1 MRPSIAWRCLSLAL
15 GHDAAPHPQL
25 ERWRDLVTA
34 SVPLLASQAVQRAL
48 EQLQGSALS
57 NAVAGDRQHTAALLP
72 LLRPGPHGLAAALS
86 AALRQQLRDEL
97 ARDPG
102 ADAAAAQPSATT
114 VAMDQLTLVDDQQIE
129 EDIEVARVIQL
140 VDSAAEAD
148 LREQR
153 SLCATLR
160 GAGAAVPE
168 VVPLRPEVVARALS
182 RSLHAVGAAR
192 PARLLGLRVVG
203 QALADQLIA
212 LVREHT
218 RELKR
223 WGVEALPYQLR
234 ITPEL
239 QRKPPSDDSAL
250 RRLTAKLAGAKAPPE
265 QMIPRLLTQ
274 VAEQGALDANLRGLL
289 QRLNAPALRSARAD
303 AGVLASFDH
312 PLWRLVDRIAAL
324 GAAHTGR
331 GAARLA
337 AHLEPAMARL
347 EHGSDVSPA
356 AYQRALAEVDALAT
370 GWGDSQLADAGVSV
384 PAAAPAEGGSLPTDW
399 GGEGSLPTVP
409 MELPGQGADDAHKA
423 WVDALREGDT
433 VRIFLHA
440 RWLTARVSGRSS
452 AHVLLATRQGE
463 PLQTIGR
470 AALYRLH
477 ESGLATTIEAAAPVR
492 DAVDTLTI
500 QLE

>member
-1 MRPSIAWRCLSLAL
+1 MTL
-15 GHDAAPHPQL
+15 APHPQL
-25 ERWRDLVTA
+25 ERWHDLVTA

-48 EQLQGSALS
+48 EQLQSSALS

-102 ADAAAAQPSATT
+102 ADASAAQPSATT

-129 EDIEVARVIQL
+129 EDIEVARVIQF

-148 LREQR
+148 LRELR

-182 RSLHAVGAAR
+182 RGLHAVGAAR
-192 PARLLGLRVVG
+192 PTRLLGLRMVG

-239 QRKPPSDDSAL
+239 QRRAPGDDSAL
-250 RRLTAKLAGAKAPPE
+250 RRLTAKLAGASAPPE
-265 QMIPRLLTQ
+265 QMIPRLLMQ
-274 VAEQGALDANLRGLL
+274 VAEQGALDVNLRLLL
-289 QRLNAPALRSARAD
+289 QRLNAPALRTARAD

-324 GAAHTGR
+324 GAAHTGH

-347 EHGSDVSPA
+347 EHSSDLSRA

-370 GWGDSQLADAGVSV
+370 GWGDSQLADAGVPVAAPAV
-384 PAAAPAEGGSLPTDW
+384 PPAEGGSLPTDW

-423 WVDALREGDT
+423 WVDVLREGDT

-477 ESGLATTIEAAAPVR
+477 ASGLATTIDAAAPVR

-500 QLE
+500 SLV